1 MTTDLE
7 QLRRHYA
14 RMRRRERAEL
24 WLRRAGTAFGILW
37 YAAVLGIGFALG
49 RCTGHP

>member
-24 WLRRAGTAFGILW
+24 WLRRAGIAFGILW
-37 YAAVLGIGFALG
+37 YAAVLAVGFGLG
-49 RCTGHP
+49 RCTNHP